1 MTAKDQLRKLID
13 ELPEAIAGELLDFAE
28 FLRQKEARR
37 SLERGV
43 AMLNAAPP
51 DDEPDTDEER
61 AESRSAWEA
70 YRREGGVRLE
80 DLRAELEL

>member
-1 MTAKDQLRKLID
+1 MTAKDQLKKLID

-37 SLERGV
+37 SLERGM
-43 AMLNAAPP
+43 AMLNAAPA

-61 AESRSAWEA
+61 AESRAAWDE